1 MGGAAKLRENPVP
14 EIEEVCYD
22 DPVESRFSPEQIWN
36 PGLELMFFV
45 CKDVFFWR
53 IFDPNAMMIMMI
65 FSGING
71 IQKKLRFAT
80 SGVMKSSMTGQ
91 L

>member
-1 MGGAAKLRENPVP
+1 MLSVMGGAAKLGENPVP

-36 PGLELMFFV
+36 PGLELILFV

-53 IFDPNAMMIMMI
+53 MFDPNAIMIMMI
-65 FSGING
+65 QWN
-71 IQKKLRFAT
+71 QWNPEKVAKQP
-80 SGVMKSSMTGQ
+80 VV
-91 L
+91 